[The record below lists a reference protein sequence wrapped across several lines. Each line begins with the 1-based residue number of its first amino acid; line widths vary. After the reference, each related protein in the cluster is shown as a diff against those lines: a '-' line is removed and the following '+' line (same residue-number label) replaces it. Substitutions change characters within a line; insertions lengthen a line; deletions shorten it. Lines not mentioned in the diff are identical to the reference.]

1 MEVRKGNLGLEVKA
15 RRRALDK
22 EVRARWDTEATSS
35 AAIMVVAVG
44 VAGDGSS
51 RRSLIHSS

>member
-1 MEVRKGNLGLEVKA
+1 MEASKANLASVVKGRA
-15 RRRALDK
+15 RALDK
-22 EVRARWDTEATSS
+22 EDRVRWDTEVTSS

-51 RRSLIHSS
+51 LGSFTDSS